1 MILLAL
7 LFAAAPVRVG
17 SKQFT
22 ESVVL
27 GEIVQQ
33 ALERNGL
40 AAVHRRELG
49 GTRLLFDALA
59 NGQIDVYPE
68 YTGTLAEELARGA
81 PVDAFLRERG
91 LRMSGPL
98 GFEDTYAIGV
108 RRPVAARLGLRTL
121 SDLARHP
128 EARFGLSNEFLQRQ
142 DGWPRLRA
150 VYGFADAQVRGLQ
163 HDLAYRALQDAAID
177 ATDLYSTDAEI
188 RALDL
193 IVLADDRHAFPDYR
207 AVLLY
212 RVDLPAPAV
221 AALSRLEGAIDG
233 PTMIALNARA
243 RLDHVPEAT
252 VAADFLKA
260 RFGAASG
267 AAIGAPAVERWPA
280 RVLRRTLEHLFL
292 VAVSLAA
299 AVLFA
304 IPLGILAARRRRV
317 GQVVL
322 GAIGLIQTV
331 PSLALLVFMIPLLG
345 IGAWPA
351 IAALFLYSLLPIV
364 RSTHAG
370 LTGISPELRESAE
383 ALGLPAGA
391 TLRLIELPLASRSI
405 LSGVQ
410 TAAVINVGTA
420 TLGALIGAGGYGQPI
435 LTGIRLADTRII
447 LEGAVPAALLA
458 LLVQGLFELL
468 ERALVP
474 EGLRQR

>member
-7 LFAAAPVRVG
+7 LLAAAEVRVG

-27 GEIVQQ
+27 GEIVRQ
-33 ALERNGL
+33 ALERQGI

-49 GTRLLFDALA
+49 GTRVLFDALA
-59 NGQIDVYPE
+59 AGQIDVYPE
-68 YTGTLAEELARGA
+68 YTGTLAQELARGA
-81 PVDAFLRERG
+81 PAEVFLRERG
-91 LRMSGPL
+91 LRQGGAL
-98 GFEDTYAIGV
+98 GFEDTWAIGV

-128 EARFGLSNEFLQRQ
+128 EARFGLSNEFLQRK
-142 DGWPRLRA
+142 DGWPLLRA
-150 VYGFADAQVRGLQ
+150 LYGFGDGNVRGLQ
-163 HDLAYRALQDAAID
+163 HDLAYRALQDDAVD

-193 IVLADDRHAFPDYR
+193 VVLEDDRHAFPDYR

-212 RVDLPAPAV
+212 RADLPAGAA
-221 AALSRLEGAIDG
+221 AALRSLEGALDG
-233 PTMIALNARA
+233 AAMIALNARA

-252 VAADFLKA
+252 VAAEFLNA
-260 RFGAASG
+260 RLGAAG
-267 AAIGAPAVERWPA
+267 PGAPAEERWPA
-280 RVLRRTLEHLFL
+280 RVLRRTREHLFL

-299 AVLFA
+299 AVLCA
-304 IPLGILAARRRRV
+304 LPLGILAARRRRA

-322 GAIGLIQTV
+322 GAVGLVQTV

-345 IGAWPA
+345 IGAGPA

-370 LTGISPELRESAE
+370 LTGIPPELRESAE
-383 ALGLPAGA
+383 ALGLPPLA
-391 TLRLIELPLASRSI
+391 TLRLVELPLASPSI

-420 TLGALIGAGGYGQPI
+420 TLGALIGAGGYGQSI

-458 LLVQGLFELL
+458 LGVQGLFELL

-474 EGLRQR
+474 KGLRQR